1 MKRNVNLFKNTESL
15 KFYNLAILIDRQIL
29 KKSKKNI
36 ADAIILKDK
45 INRIYEKCSQEIDQI
60 LKQGDKYG

>member
-45 INRIYEKCSQEIDQI
+45 INRIYEKCSQEIEQI